1 MLCTQD
7 VATNRVCDSYQ
18 PLTIVFY
25 FFFLVLALVVFA
37 LVVLALVVLAL
48 AFGIRRH
55 LLSSLFFSLVFLK
68 QKHLL
73 KFLFFSSFLYDNMRR
88 NFCNP

>member
-7 VATNRVCDSYQ
+7 VATNRVCDSHQ

-55 LLSSLFFSLVFLK
+55 LLSSLFFFAC
-68 QKHLL
+68 
-73 KFLFFSSFLYDNMRR
+73 FFKAET
-88 NFCNP
+88 PA

>member
-7 VATNRVCDSYQ
+7 VATHRAGDSHQ
-18 PLTIVFY
+18 PLTILFY

-37 LVVLALVVLAL
+37 LVVLAFVVLAL

-55 LLSSLFFSLVFLK
+55 LLSSLFFSLVFLT
-68 QKHLL
+68 QKNLL
-73 KFLFFSSFLYDNMRR
+73 KSFFFSSFLYDSMRR